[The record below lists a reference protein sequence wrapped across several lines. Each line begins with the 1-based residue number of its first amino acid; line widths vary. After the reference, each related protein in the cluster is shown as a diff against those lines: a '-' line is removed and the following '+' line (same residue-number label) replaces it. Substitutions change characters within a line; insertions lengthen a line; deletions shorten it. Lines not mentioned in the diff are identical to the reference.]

1 MKVLNAASEFTR
13 SISISRHQVYR
24 KLHQTYIVQKQKY
37 SANQEKNSY
46 WPYDIKLR
54 NKANS
59 HIQPD
64 NPQVD
69 IATTGRCEYWITDID
84 IIMKHQGNDTE
95 SPSDDPILSEV
106 YTATVACNLQQT
118 VYAKAC
124 SPLSASTF
132 YKGLL
137 KRQNTAAYM
146 TAFTRPPWI
155 CIKTCRPHH
164 TQIYCYLQTCKPK
177 D

>member
-1 MKVLNAASEFTR
+1 VKVLNAASEFTR

-95 SPSDDPILSEV
+95 SPSDDPILPEV
-106 YTATVACNLQQT
+106 YTATAACICNVDGKCDSMLTPERLNILQR
-118 VYAKAC
+118 
-124 SPLSASTF
+124 ASEKVR
-132 YKGLL
+132 YSGLHD
-137 KRQNTAAYM
+137 NTA
-146 TAFTRPPWI
+146 TPPPPHPWI
-155 CIKTCRPHH
+155 LH
-164 TQIYCYLQTCKPK
+164 QNS
-177 D
+177 

>member
-1 MKVLNAASEFTR
+1 MSLTPLHTTHIQQELWTYKTDKAFSMTPTEAIITLYYDDLR
-13 SISISRHQVYR
+13 QQGISS
-24 KLHQTYIVQKQKY
+24 
-37 SANQEKNSY
+37 NQEINSY
-46 WPYDIKLR
+46 QPYDIKLR
-54 NKANS
+54 NKVNFD
-59 HIQPD
+59 IQPT
-64 NPQVD
+64 NPQAD
-69 IATTGRCEYWITDID
+69 IVATGCCKYWITDVD
-84 IIMKHQGNDTE
+84 LMKHQGNDTE

-146 TAFTRPPWI
+146 TAFTRPP
-155 CIKTCRPHH
+155 
-164 TQIYCYLQTCKPK
+164 
-177 D
+177 